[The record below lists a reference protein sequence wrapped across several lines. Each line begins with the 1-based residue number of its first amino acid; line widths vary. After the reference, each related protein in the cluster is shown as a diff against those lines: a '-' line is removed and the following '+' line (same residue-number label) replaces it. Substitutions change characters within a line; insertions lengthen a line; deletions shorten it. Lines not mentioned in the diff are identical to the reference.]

1 MPRVTD
7 THCMLV
13 RLADKQARRLNS
25 PDPSTRKRK
34 AGTQRPL
41 LVRVEHSPLTPPGV
55 LAISV
60 LVTTVPQPMDFRLV
74 ARSTVL
80 LCAVVLLFVLPAT
93 AQEAASLRGYVRDA
107 STGETLL
114 QANIVVQ
121 STGQGTATNNAGYY
135 TLRGLEPGTY
145 TVVFSYIGFE
155 RATQE
160 VTLAAGEE
168 RRLDVDLAPAE
179 LQTDEV
185 VVTGEE
191 DDAEIE
197 RQIGTDR
204 FQTAAIT
211 QLPSVLQP
219 DVFRSLSLLPGVT
232 TASDYSS
239 NLYIRGGGPDQTLVL
254 LDGTTVYNPTHF
266 FGFFST
272 FNPDAIKDVQLY
284 KGAYPAEYG
293 GRLGSVVSIYN
304 KDGNRRETTGG
315 LSAGLLASRAYVE
328 GPYGGS
334 DDAPAGSYMVAVRRS
349 TLEPVLAALR
359 SADTEGIPDDFSFYD
374 VNAKIN
380 YNAGPNDKLSLSF
393 YGGQDFLDISPQT
406 ATRFDVSYGNQTVSA
421 DWTRLFNDQVFSTVK
436 VTGSQYKS
444 TPEARLGGTPF
455 TQENRVRDV
464 SLNADVEYTP
474 NERHAVKTGLR
485 TSTLAFT
492 LRNTFGLNDLGEPNV
507 IFDQRITGRRVAVY
521 AQDTYAPN
529 DTWTLK
535 GGLRGTYF
543 SSGQFWRVSPRLSVD
558 YNFTSSVQLQAAY
571 GRYHQFLTLETSQI
585 FTAFDNWLMAA
596 GGVPPSYG
604 DQVALGV
611 KADLGRD
618 VQLEVEGYGRT
629 MRDLFE
635 QDPFLPNE
643 AGVPYP
649 QRFHFGDGQA
659 YGLEVLVRR
668 KGGDLNGF
676 LSYTLGRTVR
686 RFPNINLD
694 EGGTPQYYT
703 PNYDR
708 THSVTLAANYAL
720 TDQWRLTSTF
730 NYNTGK
736 AYTEPRFR
744 YEVGGPF
751 QSGPENRNVFVSPF
765 NNARLPA
772 YHRLDVGVARTGT
785 FFDVAEY
792 ELQFQVINAYSRR
805 NIWFYQYNTDPDG
818 SIDRTE
824 TPQIPVPIPNL
835 SFSLTF

>member
-1 MPRVTD
+1 M
-7 THCMLV
+7 HF
-13 RLADKQARRLNS
+13 RLGFALS
-25 PDPSTRKRK
+25 
-34 AGTQRPL
+34 L
-41 LVRVEHSPLTPPGV
+41 LVTS
-55 LAISV
+55 
-60 LVTTVPQPMDFRLV
+60 
-74 ARSTVL
+74 L
-80 LCAVVLLFVLPAT
+80 LWT
-93 AQEAASLRGYVRDA
+93 APTAAQDPASLRGYVRAAD
-107 STGETLL
+107 TGETLL
-114 QANIVVQ
+114 QANVVLKE
-121 STGQGTATNNAGYY
+121 SGRGTATNNDGYY
-135 TLRGLEPGTY
+135 TLRGLDPGTY
-145 TVVFSYIGFE
+145 TVVFSYVGFQSRTE
-155 RATQE
+155 E

-168 RRLDVDLAPAE
+168 KRLDVELQPTE
-179 LQTDEV
+179 LQTEEV
-185 VVTGEE
+185 VVTGESE
-191 DDAEIE
+191 DEDLE

-204 FQTAAIT
+204 LGTAAIT

-304 KDGNRRETTGG
+304 KDGNRRQTTGG
-315 LSAGLLASRAYVE
+315 VTVGLLASRAYVE

-334 DDAPAGSYMVAVRRS
+334 DDDPAGSYMVAVRRS

-359 SADTEGIPDDFSFYD
+359 SAGTEGIPDDFSFYD

-380 YNAGPNDKLSLSF
+380 YDAGPNDKLSLSF

-406 ATRFDVSYGNQTVSA
+406 ATRFDVNYGNQTVSA
-421 DWTRLFNDQVFSTVK
+421 DWTHLFGDQVFSTLR
-436 VTGSQYKS
+436 VTGSRYKS
-444 TPEARLGGTPF
+444 TPKADLAGTPF
-455 TQENRVRDV
+455 TQENGVRDLSV
-464 SLNADVEYTP
+464 NADVEYTP
-474 NERHAVKTGLR
+474 NETHTLKTGLR
-485 TSTLAFT
+485 SSTLAFT
-492 LRNTFGLNDLGEPNV
+492 LRNTFDNNV
-507 IFDQRITGRRVAVY
+507 TFDQRITGQKVAVY
-521 AQDTYAPN
+521 AQDTYEPN
-529 DTWTLK
+529 GTWTVK

-543 SSGQFWRVSPRLSVD
+543 SSGQFWRLSPRLSVD
-558 YNFTSSVQLQAAY
+558 YNLTSSVQLQAAY

-585 FTAFDNWLMAA
+585 FTAFDNWLMTA

-604 DQVALGV
+604 DQIALGV
-611 KADLGRD
+611 KADLGNNI
-618 VQLEVEGYGRT
+618 QLEVEGYGRT

-635 QDPFLPNE
+635 QDPFLPDE
-643 AGVPYP
+643 AGIPYDE
-649 QRFHFGDGQA
+649 RFHFGDGRA
-659 YGLEVLVRR
+659 YGLEVLLRR
-668 KGGDLNGF
+668 KKGDLSGF
-676 LSYTLGRTVR
+676 LSYTLGRTER
-686 RFPNINLD
+686 RFPNINTN
-694 EGGTPQYYT
+694 EAGEPQYYT

-708 THSVTLAANYAL
+708 THSLTLAANYAL

-751 QSGPENRNVFVSPF
+751 QSGPEQRNVFVSPF

-772 YHRLDVGVARTGT
+772 YHRLDVGVARTGQ
-785 FFDVAEY
+785 FFDFAEY

>member
-1 MPRVTD
+1 MP
-7 THCMLV
+7 V
-13 RLADKQARRLNS
+13 RLGFVLS
-25 PDPSTRKRK
+25 
-34 AGTQRPL
+34 L
-41 LVRVEHSPLTPPGV
+41 LVTAL
-55 LAISV
+55 LA
-60 LVTTVPQPMDFRLV
+60 
-74 ARSTVL
+74 
-80 LCAVVLLFVLPAT
+80 PASAA
-93 AQEAASLRGYVRDA
+93 AQDPASLRGYVRAAD
-107 STGETLL
+107 TGETLL
-114 QANIVVQ
+114 QANVVVKGT
-121 STGQGTATNNAGYY
+121 SRGTATNNDGYY
-135 TLRGLEPGTY
+135 TLRGLTPDTY
-145 TVVFSYIGFE
+145 TVVFSYVGFQSRTE
-155 RATQE
+155 E

-168 RRLDVDLAPAE
+168 KRLDVELQPTE
-179 LQTDEV
+179 LQTEEV
-185 VVTGEE
+185 VVTGESE
-191 DDAEIE
+191 DEELE

-204 FQTAAIT
+204 LGTAAIT

-315 LSAGLLASRAYVE
+315 VTVGLLASRAYVE

-334 DDAPAGSYMVAVRRS
+334 DDDPAGSYMVAVRRS

-393 YGGQDFLDISPQT
+393 YGGQDFLNISPQT
-406 ATRFDVSYGNQTVSA
+406 DTRFDVNYGNQTVSA
-421 DWTRLFNDQVFSTVK
+421 DWTHLFGDRVFSTLR
-436 VTGSQYKS
+436 VTGSRYKS
-444 TPEARLGGTPF
+444 TPEARLAGTPF
-455 TQENRVRDV
+455 TQENGVRDLSV
-464 SLNADVEYTP
+464 NADVEYTP
-474 NERHAVKTGLR
+474 NERHTIKTGLR
-485 TSTLAFT
+485 SSTLAFT
-492 LRNTFGLNDLGEPNV
+492 LRNTFDDNV
-507 IFDQRITGRRVAVY
+507 TFDQRITGQKVAVY
-521 AQDTYAPN
+521 AQDTYEPN
-529 DTWTLK
+529 GTWRVK

-543 SSGQFWRVSPRLSVD
+543 SSGQFWRLSPRLSVD
-558 YNFTSSVQLQAAY
+558 YNLTSSVQLQAAY

-585 FTAFDNWLMAA
+585 FTAFDNWLMTAN
-596 GGVPPSYG
+596 GVPPSYG

-611 KADLGRD
+611 KADLGRSI
-618 VQLEVEGYGRT
+618 QLEVEGYGRT

-643 AGVPYP
+643 AGIPYNE
-649 QRFHFGDGQA
+649 RFHFGDGRA
-659 YGLEVLVRR
+659 YGLEVLLRR
-668 KGGDLNGF
+668 KKGDLSGF
-676 LSYTLGRTVR
+676 LSYTLGRTER
-686 RFPNINLD
+686 RFPNINTD
-694 EGGTPQYYT
+694 ETGEPQYYT

-708 THSVTLAANYAL
+708 THSLTLAANYAL

-751 QSGPENRNVFVSPF
+751 QSGPDRRNVFVSPF

-772 YHRLDVGVARTGT
+772 YHRLDVGVARTGS
-785 FFDVAEY
+785 FFEFAEY

-805 NIWFYQYNTDPDG
+805 NIWFYQYDTDPDG

>member
-1 MPRVTD
+1 
-7 THCMLV
+7 
-13 RLADKQARRLNS
+13 
-25 PDPSTRKRK
+25 
-34 AGTQRPL
+34 
-41 LVRVEHSPLTPPGV
+41 
-55 LAISV
+55 
-60 LVTTVPQPMDFRLV
+60 MDFRLV

-80 LCAVVLLFVLPAT
+80 TCAALLLSALPT
-93 AQEAASLRGYVRDA
+93 LAQDAASIRGYVRDA

-114 QANIVVQ
+114 QANVVVEN
-121 STGQGTATNNAGYY
+121 TGQGTATNNSGYY
-135 TLRGLEPGTY
+135 TLRGLDPGTY

-155 RATQE
+155 RTTRE

-168 RRLDVDLAPAE
+168 RRLDVELAPAE
-179 LQTDEV
+179 LQTEEV

-191 DDAEIE
+191 DDEAIE

-204 FQTAAIT
+204 LRTAAIT

-315 LSAGLLASRAYVE
+315 LSVGLLASRAYVE

-359 SADTEGIPDDFSFYD
+359 NADTEGIPDDFSFYD
-374 VNAKIN
+374 VNAKVN
-380 YNAGPNDKLSLSF
+380 YNVGPNDKLSLSF
-393 YGGQDFLDISPQT
+393 YGGQDFLNISPQDD
-406 ATRFDVSYGNQTVSA
+406 TRFDVNYGNQTVSA
-421 DWTRLFNDQVFSTVK
+421 DWTHLFGDQVFSTVK
-436 VTGSQYKS
+436 VTGSRYKS

-455 TQENRVRDV
+455 TQENGVRDV

-474 NERHAVKTGLR
+474 NERHTVKTGLR
-485 TSTLAFT
+485 SSTLAFT
-492 LRNTFGLNDLGEPNV
+492 LRNTFDGNET
-507 IFDQRITGRRVAVY
+507 FDQSITGQKVAVY
-521 AQDTYAPN
+521 TQDTYTPN
-529 DTWTLK
+529 GTWTLK

-543 SSGQFWRVSPRLSVD
+543 SSGHFWRFSPRLSVD
-558 YNFTSSVQLQAAY
+558 YTLTPSVQLQAAY
-571 GRYHQFLTLETSQI
+571 GRYHQFLTLETSQL
-585 FTAFDNWLMAA
+585 FTAFDNWLMADS
-596 GGVPPSYG
+596 GVSPSYG

-611 KADLGRD
+611 KADLGGG

-649 QRFHFGDGQA
+649 ERFHFGDGRA

-668 KGGDLNGF
+668 KEGDLNGF

-694 EGGTPQYYT
+694 EGGDPQFYT

-708 THSVTLAANYAL
+708 THSLTLAANYRL
-720 TDQWRLTSTF
+720 TDHWRLTSTF

-736 AYTEPRFR
+736 AYTDPQFR

-772 YHRLDVGVARTGT
+772 YHRLDVGAARTGR
-785 FFDVAEY
+785 FFGVADY
-792 ELQFQVINAYSRR
+792 ELQLQLINAYARR
-805 NIWFYQYNTDPDG
+805 NIWFYQYETDG
-818 SIDRTE
+818 GTIEQSE
-824 TPQIPVPIPNL
+824 VPQIPVPIPNL

>member
-1 MPRVTD
+1 MP
-7 THCMLV
+7 V
-13 RLADKQARRLNS
+13 RLGFVLS
-25 PDPSTRKRK
+25 
-34 AGTQRPL
+34 L
-41 LVRVEHSPLTPPGV
+41 LVTAL
-55 LAISV
+55 LA
-60 LVTTVPQPMDFRLV
+60 
-74 ARSTVL
+74 
-80 LCAVVLLFVLPAT
+80 PASAA
-93 AQEAASLRGYVRDA
+93 AQDPASLRGYVRAAD
-107 STGETLL
+107 TGETLL
-114 QANIVVQ
+114 QANVVVKGT
-121 STGQGTATNNAGYY
+121 SRGTATNNDGYY
-135 TLRGLEPGTY
+135 TLRGLTPDTY
-145 TVVFSYIGFE
+145 TVVFSYVGFQTRTE
-155 RATQE
+155 E

-168 RRLDVDLAPAE
+168 RRLNVE
-179 LQTDEV
+179 LQPTEVQTEEV
-185 VVTGEE
+185 VVTGESE
-191 DDAEIE
+191 DEELE

-204 FQTAAIT
+204 LGTAAIT

-315 LSAGLLASRAYVE
+315 VTVGLLASRAYVE

-334 DDAPAGSYMVAVRRS
+334 DDDPAGSYMVAVRRS

-393 YGGQDFLDISPQT
+393 YGGQDFLNISPQT
-406 ATRFDVSYGNQTVSA
+406 DTRFDVNYGNQTVSA
-421 DWTRLFNDQVFSTVK
+421 DWTHLFGDRVFSTLR
-436 VTGSQYKS
+436 VTGSRYKS
-444 TPEARLGGTPF
+444 TPEARLAGTPF
-455 TQENRVRDV
+455 TQENGVRDLSV
-464 SLNADVEYTP
+464 NADVEYTP
-474 NERHAVKTGLR
+474 NERHTIKTGLR
-485 TSTLAFT
+485 SSTLAFT
-492 LRNTFGLNDLGEPNV
+492 LRNTFDDNV
-507 IFDQRITGRRVAVY
+507 TFDQRITGQKVAVY
-521 AQDTYAPN
+521 AQDTYEPN
-529 DTWTLK
+529 GTWRVK

-543 SSGQFWRVSPRLSVD
+543 SSGQFWRLSPRLSVD
-558 YNFTSSVQLQAAY
+558 YNLTSSVQLQAAY

-585 FTAFDNWLMAA
+585 FTAFDNWLMTA

-604 DQVALGV
+604 DQIALGV
-611 KADLGRD
+611 KADLGNNI
-618 VQLEVEGYGRT
+618 QLEVEGYGRT

-635 QDPFLPNE
+635 QDPFLPDE
-643 AGVPYP
+643 AGIPYDE
-649 QRFHFGDGQA
+649 RFHFGDGRA
-659 YGLEVLVRR
+659 YGLEVLLRR
-668 KGGDLNGF
+668 KKGDLSGF
-676 LSYTLGRTVR
+676 LSYTLGRTER
-686 RFPNINLD
+686 RFPNINTN
-694 EGGTPQYYT
+694 EAGEPQYYT

-708 THSVTLAANYAL
+708 THSLTLAANYAL
-720 TDQWRLTSTF
+720 TNQWRLTSTF

-751 QSGPENRNVFVSPF
+751 QSGPEQRNVFVSPF

-772 YHRLDVGVARTGT
+772 YHRLDVGVARTGQ
-785 FFDVAEY
+785 FFDFAEY

-805 NIWFYQYNTDPDG
+805 NIWFYQYDTDPDG

>member
-1 MPRVTD
+1 MP
-7 THCMLV
+7 V
-13 RLADKQARRLNS
+13 RLGFVLS
-25 PDPSTRKRK
+25 
-34 AGTQRPL
+34 L
-41 LVRVEHSPLTPPGV
+41 LVTAL
-55 LAISV
+55 LA
-60 LVTTVPQPMDFRLV
+60 
-74 ARSTVL
+74 
-80 LCAVVLLFVLPAT
+80 PASAA
-93 AQEAASLRGYVRDA
+93 AQDPASLRGYVRAAD
-107 STGETLL
+107 TGETLL
-114 QANIVVQ
+114 QANVVVKGT
-121 STGQGTATNNAGYY
+121 SRGTATNNDGYY
-135 TLRGLEPGTY
+135 TLRGLTPDTY
-145 TVVFSYIGFE
+145 TVVFSYVGFQTRTE
-155 RATQE
+155 E

-168 RRLDVDLAPAE
+168 RRLDVE
-179 LQTDEV
+179 LQPTEVQTEEV
-185 VVTGEE
+185 VVTGESE
-191 DDAEIE
+191 DEELE

-204 FQTAAIT
+204 LGTAAIT

-315 LSAGLLASRAYVE
+315 VTVGLLASRAYVE

-334 DDAPAGSYMVAVRRS
+334 DDDPAGSYMVAVRRS

-393 YGGQDFLDISPQT
+393 YGGQDFLNISPQT
-406 ATRFDVSYGNQTVSA
+406 DTRFDVNYGNQTVSA
-421 DWTRLFNDQVFSTVK
+421 DWTHLFGDRVFSTLR
-436 VTGSQYKS
+436 VTGSRYKS
-444 TPEARLGGTPF
+444 TPEARLAGTPF
-455 TQENRVRDV
+455 TQENGVRDLSV
-464 SLNADVEYTP
+464 NADVEYTP
-474 NERHAVKTGLR
+474 NERHTIKTGLR
-485 TSTLAFT
+485 SSTLAFT
-492 LRNTFGLNDLGEPNV
+492 LRNTFDDNV
-507 IFDQRITGRRVAVY
+507 TFDQRITGQKVAVY
-521 AQDTYAPN
+521 AQDTYEPN
-529 DTWTLK
+529 GTWRVK

-543 SSGQFWRVSPRLSVD
+543 SSGQFWRLSPRLSVD
-558 YNFTSSVQLQAAY
+558 YNLTSSVQLQAAY

-585 FTAFDNWLMAA
+585 FTAFDNWLMTAN
-596 GGVPPSYG
+596 GVPPSYG

-611 KADLGRD
+611 KADLGRSI
-618 VQLEVEGYGRT
+618 QLEVEGYGRT

-643 AGVPYP
+643 AGIPYNE
-649 QRFHFGDGQA
+649 RFHFGDGRA
-659 YGLEVLVRR
+659 YGLEVLLRR
-668 KGGDLNGF
+668 KKGDLSGF
-676 LSYTLGRTVR
+676 LSYTLGRTER
-686 RFPNINLD
+686 RFPNINTD
-694 EGGTPQYYT
+694 ETGEPQYYT

-708 THSVTLAANYAL
+708 THSLTLAANYAL

-751 QSGPENRNVFVSPF
+751 QSGPDRRNVFVSPF

-772 YHRLDVGVARTGT
+772 YHRLDVGVARTGS
-785 FFDVAEY
+785 FFEFAEY

-805 NIWFYQYNTDPDG
+805 NIWFYQYDTDPDG

>member
-1 MPRVTD
+1 M
-7 THCMLV
+7 H
-13 RLADKQARRLNS
+13 
-25 PDPSTRKRK
+25 
-34 AGTQRPL
+34 
-41 LVRVEHSPLTPPGV
+41 
-55 LAISV
+55 
-60 LVTTVPQPMDFRLV
+60 FRLDSV
-74 ARSTVL
+74 
-80 LCAVVLLFVLPAT
+80 CVLLFTALLLGTAPAT
-93 AQEAASLRGYVRDA
+93 AQDTASLRGYVRAAD
-107 STGETLL
+107 TGETLL
-114 QANIVVQ
+114 QANVVVKET
-121 STGQGTATNNAGYY
+121 SRGTATNNDGYY
-135 TLRGLEPGTY
+135 TFRGLAPGTY
-145 TVVFSYIGFE
+145 TVAFSYVGFRTRTE
-155 RATQE
+155 E
-160 VTLAAGEE
+160 VTLSAGEE
-168 RRLDVDLAPAE
+168 KRLDVE
-179 LQTDEV
+179 LQPTEVQTEEV
-185 VVTGEE
+185 VVTGESE
-191 DDAEIE
+191 EEELE
-197 RQIGTDR
+197 RQLGTDR
-204 FQTAAIT
+204 LDTAAIT

-284 KGAYPAEYG
+284 KGAYPTEYG

-315 LSAGLLASRAYVE
+315 VTVGLLASRAYVE

-334 DDAPAGSYMVAVRRS
+334 DDDPAGSYMVAVRRS

-406 ATRFDVSYGNQTVSA
+406 ATRFDINYGNQTLSA
-421 DWTRLFNDQVFSTVK
+421 DWTHLFGDQVFSTLK
-436 VTGSQYKS
+436 VTGSRYKS
-444 TPEARLGGTPF
+444 TPEANLAGTPF
-455 TQENRVRDV
+455 TQENGVRDLSV
-464 SLNADVEYTP
+464 NADVEYTP
-474 NERHAVKTGLR
+474 NQRHTIKTGLR
-485 TSTLAFT
+485 SSTLSFT
-492 LRNTFGLNDLGEPNV
+492 LRNTFGGNET
-507 IFDQRITGRRVAVY
+507 FDQQITGQKVAVY
-521 AQDTYAPN
+521 AQDTYEPN
-529 DTWTLK
+529 GTWTVK

-543 SSGQFWRVSPRLSVD
+543 SSGDFWRLSPRLSVD
-558 YNFTSSVQLQAAY
+558 YNLTSSVQLQAAY

-585 FTAFDNWLMAA
+585 FTAFDNWLMSAE
-596 GGVPPSYG
+596 GVPPSYG
-604 DQVALGV
+604 DQLALGV
-611 KADLGRD
+611 KANLGRNI
-618 VQLEVEGYGRT
+618 QLEVEGYGRT

-643 AGVPYP
+643 AGIPYAE
-649 QRFHFGDGQA
+649 RFHFGDGRA
-659 YGLEVLVRR
+659 YGLEVLLRR
-668 KGGDLNGF
+668 KKGDLSGF
-676 LSYTLGRTVR
+676 LSYTLGRTER
-686 RFPNINLD
+686 RFPNINTD
-694 EGGTPQYYT
+694 ENGDPQYYT

-708 THSVTLAANYAL
+708 THSFTLAANYAL

-751 QSGPENRNVFVSPF
+751 QSGPDQQNVFVSPF

-772 YHRLDVGVARTGT
+772 YHRLDVGVARTGQ
-785 FFDVAEY
+785 FFDFAEY

-805 NIWFYQYNTDPDG
+805 NIWFYQYNNEPDG
-818 SIDRTE
+818 SIERTE